1 MDFAKMKVV
10 YVLVVDKA
18 WAKLYKTGLPPAQL
32 KLVYHQAL
40 FGGNAAGDDADEELA
55 RGLCRHLR
63 ADRLGGKFERLVM
76 LASGN
81 MLDALRRQYD
91 GNWRDVTVGR
101 IEDLPARYADEDV
114 GGYVRHL
121 FARQEA
127 HGGGLAVL
135 PGVMQK

>member
-1 MDFAKMKVV
+1 VELAVMTNL

-18 WAKLYKTGLPPAQL
+18 WAKLYKSDASPAPL

-40 FGGNAAGDDADEELA
+40 FGRNAAGDDADEELA
-55 RGLCRHLR
+55 RSLCRLLR
-63 ADRLGGKFERLVM
+63 ADRQGGKFERLVM

-91 GNWRDVTVGR
+91 GEWRDVTVGR
-101 IEDLPARYADEDV
+101 IEDLPARYTDEDV
-114 GGYVRHL
+114 GAYVRHL
-121 FARQEA
+121 FTRSES